1 MMVGKRLVAVVC
13 CYFVHSAFAA
23 DSGAKLLENM
33 SEAMQSRSY
42 SGTFIY
48 RHKDNVETLK
58 IIHRNQ
64 AGKIDE
70 RLITLS
76 GKPREIIRSDSVVTC
91 IWPEN
96 QLVMVDKSHPRSNF
110 PGIMFEDLERVQQH
124 YSLNVHAQT
133 ERVAGRDCTIVDVQP
148 KDQFRYGYRLWID
161 RENHLLVR
169 SDLLDANH
177 QPIEQV
183 MFTELSVHDSIQD
196 QAFKSELMSD
206 KFRRREID
214 ETGKKTATTTTA
226 DSDWQV
232 GQLPSGFV
240 MQMHRQRV
248 KKDSNV
254 EIQHM
259 VFSDGLASVSV
270 FIEPGDMNKRLEG
283 KRRRGG
289 LNIYSKVVDG
299 QNVTVVGE
307 VPKQTVELIA
317 GSVERKK
324 E

>member
-1 MMVGKRLVAVVC
+1 MIVSKRVVIAFC
-13 CYFVHSAFAA
+13 CCFVQSAYAA
-23 DSGAKLLENM
+23 DGAELLENM
-33 SEAMQSRSY
+33 SEAMQSRTY

-64 AGKIDE
+64 SGRIDE

-76 GKPREIIRSDSVVTC
+76 GKQREIVRSDSVVTC
-91 IWPEN
+91 IWPES

-110 PGIMFEDLERVQQH
+110 PGVMFEDLERVQQH
-124 YSLNVHAQT
+124 YTLNVHPET

-161 RENHLLVR
+161 RENNLLVR
-169 SDLLDANH
+169 SDLLDADQ

-183 MFTELSVHDSIQD
+183 MFTELSVHESLPD

-214 ETGKKTATTTTA
+214 ESGKKSTDASA
-226 DSDWQV
+226 AAKSDWRV
-232 GQLPSGFV
+232 GQLPPGFV
-240 MQMHRQRV
+240 MQLHRQRV

-270 FIEPGDMNKRLEG
+270 FIEPGDVNKRLEG

-289 LNIYSKVVDG
+289 LNIYSKVVEG
-299 QNVTVVGE
+299 EHVTVVGE